1 MKKKVLLAVP
11 LVVLSLVG
19 CVPKYYT
26 DEFLEEKNIEFTEL
40 ASNWFETNL
49 PDAENITYEAKHDS
63 SYVSNLCKGSF
74 DYNDETYNYALNM
87 DDFTLYTDKTESGI
101 TLDDVKST
109 VLEILN
115 SYYTDERGVSVDV
128 EFDTEYFH
136 NFDFDFFCSE
146 YVQTSHGGDKIY
158 DPPQVS
164 THKHSD
170 LSYLEWDTAVD
181 DLYDLCYS
189 WLKMDWYDSRLDI
202 KLKVTYND
210 FNDIKSDLKKG
221 TILDK
226 FPCIDS
232 VRYYS
237 ADNSDESDGST
248 AYYMLDSKSVYEYY
262 YTTDDDGNK
271 SLEKKKYK

>member
-1 MKKKVLLAVP
+1 
-11 LVVLSLVG
+11 
-19 CVPKYYT
+19 
-26 DEFLEEKNIEFTEL
+26 
-40 ASNWFETNL
+40 
-49 PDAENITYEAKHDS
+49 
-63 SYVSNLCKGSF
+63 
-74 DYNDETYNYALNM
+74 
-87 DDFTLYTDKTESGI
+87 
-101 TLDDVKST
+101 
-109 VLEILN
+109 
-115 SYYTDERGVSVDV
+115 
-128 EFDTEYFH
+128 
-136 NFDFDFFCSE
+136 
-146 YVQTSHGGDKIY
+146 
-158 DPPQVS
+158 
-164 THKHSD
+164 
-170 LSYLEWDTAVD
+170 
-181 DLYDLCYS
+181 
-189 WLKMDWYDSRLDI
+189 MDWYDSRLDI